1 MDNDPSV
8 SGALRAVLRS
18 HGFSTEQFAS
28 AEAFL
33 EFPNLENTWCL
44 ITDVRPA
51 GMSGFQLKH
60 RMMDTTPN
68 LPIIFI
74 TATRDDTI
82 RARALN
88 GGAMEFFYK
97 PVVLE
102 DLITC
107 LARALADRKA

>member
-1 MDNDPSV
+1 VDDDSSV
-8 SGALRAVLRS
+8 SSALRTVLRS

-28 AEAFL
+28 AESFL
-33 EFPNLENTWCL
+33 EFPNLENAWCL
-44 ITDVRPA
+44 ITDVRLT
-51 GMSGFQLKH
+51 GMSGLQLQQ

-88 GGAMEFFYK
+88 GGAIGFFYK

-102 DLITC
+102 DLLAC
-107 LARALADRKA
+107 LTRTFADRKA